1 MSAPF
6 VIVGA
11 GQAAAQAAASL
22 RQAGYDGGLV
32 MVGDEP
38 HPPYQRPPL
47 SKKHLAGELHGDR
60 LALKAESYWAEAGID
75 LRLGAEARA
84 IDVEG
89 RRIELADGTR
99 LPYARLLLATGS
111 RPRSLALPG
120 ADLAGVHR
128 LRGRTDV
135 IRFQAEL
142 VPGARLAIVGG
153 GYIGL
158 EVAATARELGLDVT
172 VIEAADRLLGR
183 VVAPAVSAFF
193 HALHAGRGVAIR
205 TGAAVAGLEGI
216 ERVGGVRLSDGT
228 LVPADV
234 VLVAA
239 GGLPN
244 DEIARAAGLATQDG
258 ILVDEATRTSA
269 PDVFAAGDVARFPS
283 RRYGRLVRLE
293 SVQNAIDQAK
303 AAASAMLGESPSY
316 DPVPW
321 FWSDQY
327 DVKLQIAGLSAGH
340 GRAEIEGDPGAGPFA
355 VAYRDAER
363 LLAVDT
369 INWPRRHMEARRTL
383 AESPA
388 PPREPA

>member
-1 MSAPF
+1 MSDPF

-22 RQAGYDGGLV
+22 RGAGYDGGLV
-32 MVGDEP
+32 VVGDEP

-47 SKKHLAGELHGDR
+47 SKKHLAGELAGDR
-60 LALKAESYWAEAGID
+60 LALKADAFWAEAGIEM
-75 LRLGAEARA
+75 RLAAPAAA
-84 IDVEG
+84 IDVPG
-89 RRIELADGTR
+89 RRLALADGTR

-111 RPRSLALPG
+111 RPRRLALPG
-120 ADLAGVHR
+120 MELMGVHV
-128 LRGRTDV
+128 LRSRDDV
-135 IRFQAEL
+135 ERFGDEMR
-142 VPGARLAIVGG
+142 PGARLAIVGG

-158 EVAATARELGLDVT
+158 EVAATARERGLDVT

-193 HALHAGRGVAIR
+193 HALHAVRGVAIR
-205 TGAAVAGLEGI
+205 TGAGVVGLEGR
-216 ERVGGVRLSDGT
+216 ERVRGVRLADGT

-239 GGLPN
+239 GGVPN
-244 DEIARAAGLATQDG
+244 EELAREAGLATADG
-258 ILVDEATRTSA
+258 ILVDAATRTGA
-269 PDVFAAGDVARFPS
+269 PDIFAAGDVARFPS

-303 AAASAMLGESPSY
+303 AAADAMLGGSPSY
-316 DPVPW
+316 NPVPW

-327 DVKLQIAGLSAGH
+327 DAKLQIAGLSAGH
-340 GRAEIEGDPGAGPFA
+340 GAVEIEGDPAAGPFA
-355 VAYRDAER
+355 VAYRDGAR

-369 INWPRRHMEARRTL
+369 INWPRRHMEARRSL
-383 AESPA
+383 AEGP
-388 PPREPA
+388 